1 MSSMNREAVLL
12 PFRKKQEYME
22 SRIQQGIDANRKAWC
37 RIRLED
43 AGHHPLPG
51 VKLRVLQKRGDF
63 KCGANLFMLGE
74 FEDEA
79 RNGEYEQAFRSLFHL
94 ATLPFYWRDVE
105 PERGRTRYCK
115 GSSRRYRRPPVE
127 LCLEFCEAAGIE
139 PKAHCLNYA
148 CHAPDWMPVDV
159 DSEKMLLVRR
169 FRELAERYAGRIPEW
184 EVTNETFYKW
194 KSFQSRS
201 AFFSE
206 PDYVEW
212 SFRTAERFF
221 PANKL
226 FINEMQQRIWD
237 DLSFYGNRSA
247 YFMQIE
253 RALRNGVRIDG
264 IGMQFHMF
272 HRREKEAEMTASYY
286 DPERIYDVLD
296 CYASFGLPLQITE
309 CTIPAYSCNADDENI
324 QAEILRNL
332 YRIWFS
338 HPAVEGAVYWNLVD
352 GYAAGASA
360 GDLNS
365 GENYFLGGLI
375 RQDFTHKPAYEVLHS
390 LFNREWRTSL
400 EVETDAEGE
409 ASFSGFTGEYELS
422 GEGVRKTFR
431 VEARRNNVVLLTLP

>member
-1 MSSMNREAVLL
+1 
-12 PFRKKQEYME
+12 
-22 SRIQQGIDANRKAWC
+22 
-37 RIRLED
+37 
-43 AGHHPLPG
+43 
-51 VKLRVLQKRGDF
+51 
-63 KCGANLFMLGE
+63 MLGE

-79 RNGEYEQAFRSLFHL
+79 RNAEYEQAFRSLFHL

-212 SFRTAERFF
+212 SFRTAEQFF

-226 FINEMQQRIWD
+226 FINEMQERIWD

-253 RALRNGVRIDG
+253 RALRSGIRIDG

-272 HRREKEAEMTASYY
+272 HRREKEVEMTAAYY

-309 CTIPAYSCNADDENI
+309 CTIPAYSCNAEDENI

-390 LFNREWRTSL
+390 LFTREWRTSL

-422 GEGVRKTFR
+422 GEGVRNTFR
-431 VEARRNNVVLLTLP
+431 LEARKNNVVLLTVP